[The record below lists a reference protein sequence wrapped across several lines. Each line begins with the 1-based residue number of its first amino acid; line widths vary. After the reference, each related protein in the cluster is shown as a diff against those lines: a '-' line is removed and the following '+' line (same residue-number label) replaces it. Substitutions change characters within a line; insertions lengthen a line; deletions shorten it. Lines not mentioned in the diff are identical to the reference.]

1 MSTSVTSA
9 DPAVSRL
16 RLIALVAGLIGIV
29 ACALTPLLPVTTTE
43 AAVTWPHGQKLGQN
57 PSVSAP
63 LIAQTPR
70 TLDARIPCALLA
82 AAPATTQAPGIR
94 ETAGTTV
101 TRPTIVLSTMPAD
114 APNAKGSGLFVVA
127 AKDTVTVTF
136 RNNVAARA
144 SRADLARCKVLRIWS
159 APTGPGAQFV
169 GAGPATTLEPD
180 KRPKVNGI
188 YSDLGTRQVL
198 GATGLRVSVAVDN
211 RYENSPSVLKLL
223 VMVVAV
229 PV

>member
-127 AKDTVTVTF
+127 ADERRRKPSAKIRMTASSPNPSSSRIFRPDTG
-136 RNNVAARA
+136 REI
-144 SRADLARCKVLRIWS
+144 C
-159 APTGPGAQFV
+159 
-169 GAGPATTLEPD
+169 
-180 KRPKVNGI
+180 
-188 YSDLGTRQVL
+188 
-198 GATGLRVSVAVDN
+198 
-211 RYENSPSVLKLL
+211 
-223 VMVVAV
+223 
-229 PV
+229 